1 MWTAEGRRRASRT
14 ADTERPTAV
23 ATDATGRNR
32 PTRCG
37 PSSGTARIDAAAR
50 PRVRVRVYAAAMG
63 ANSTPR
69 WQPIS
74 ALPLIATM
82 VAEMLDA
89 AGQNYDSL
97 AEARGRP
104 SMLDDATL
112 DGAERVWGDTQSDHW
127 LFVEQV
133 ARWKRESLTPA
144 QREVVER
151 LDCKITALGELL
163 TAILALAA
171 ELRPET
177 IDRVME
183 KSDIELGVEY
193 LLRGGG
199 IGPT

>member
-1 MWTAEGRRRASRT
+1 
-14 ADTERPTAV
+14 
-23 ATDATGRNR
+23 
-32 PTRCG
+32 
-37 PSSGTARIDAAAR
+37 
-50 PRVRVRVYAAAMG
+50 MG
-63 ANSTPR
+63 ANPAPT

-97 AEARGRP
+97 DEARARP

-112 DGAERVWGDTQSDHW
+112 DEVERVWGDTEANHW

-133 ARWKRESLTPA
+133 ARWKRDPLTPA

-151 LDCKITALGELL
+151 LDGQVIALGELL

-171 ELRPET
+171 ELRPGT

-193 LLRGGG
+193 SLRSGG